1 MRKRRSH
8 RLSHLL
14 PLLLLV
20 ALLTGGCLN
29 TNDDE
34 IADVREEVAALREEL
49 AALPTAAPSSTG
61 RLPATSTPTDTPTV
75 ASPAT
80 ATTASASTALAADLR
95 APLTTPEPGR
105 VFVASFTGGD
115 KEQTVPF
122 SIEGDRWVLCSDT
135 SDAGS
140 GFFMRIKVRSTESAQ
155 PVVASLSVED
165 TEFVTGYP
173 LTGSGRYFL
182 DVDGNFNR
190 WTIELFELTN

>member
-1 MRKRRSH
+1 M
-8 RLSHLL
+8 LA
-14 PLLLLV
+14 
-20 ALLTGGCLN
+20 ALFTGGCLN

-61 RLPATSTPTDTPTV
+61 QLPATSMPTDTPTV
-75 ASPAT
+75 APPAT
-80 ATTASASTALAADLR
+80 ETTASASTALAADLR

-105 VFVASFTGGD
+105 VFVARFTGGD
-115 KEQTVPF
+115 KEQAAHF

-135 SDAGS
+135 SEAGN
-140 GFFMRIKVRSTESAQ
+140 GFFMRVKVRSAESSQ

-165 TEFVTGYP
+165 TEFVTCYP
-173 LTGSGRYFL
+173 FTGSGRYFL